1 MRLLKLGQM
10 MALLPLIW
18 KLKSIEKQ
26 TVENTSGTL
35 LVFVLQFKI
44 SRESPVFLIRK
55 CYNPIVFL

>member
-26 TVENTSGTL
+26 TVENTSGTHCWYSYYDL
-35 LVFVLQFKI
+35 KLV
-44 SRESPVFLIRK
+44 ESPVFLIRK